1 MAQISVKGMAGL
13 LLAGIMSVGLV
24 AAAEAQQA
32 PPRIRGEI
40 TKVAGDDVT
49 IKSPDGKSYDV
60 VLAKDVRVQAVV
72 PMKIEDIKPG
82 QFLSITAEPVGGD
95 PHHLKGIGI
104 SIFPPGNKPGPGQ
117 RPWDKTPTSLMT
129 NADVTASV
137 MKAGA
142 GEITVA
148 ANGETYKLDMPPG
161 TPVVTSKPGT
171 KDLVKPGAKV
181 FINGPTMADGKIVA
195 PTINV
200 GTEGAVPPQ

>member
-1 MAQISVKGMAGL
+1 MPSVSLKRTAGL
-13 LLAGIMSVGLV
+13 LLAGIMTIGLV
-24 AAAEAQQA
+24 AAADAQQA

-40 TKVAGDDVT
+40 TKMQGDNITV
-49 IKSPDGKSYDV
+49 KSPDGKSYDV
-60 VLAKDVRVQAVV
+60 VLAKDARVQAVV
-72 PMKIEDIKPG
+72 PKKIEDIKPG

-104 SIFPPGNKPGPGQ
+104 SIFPPGQKPGPGQ

-142 GEITVA
+142 GEVTVA

-161 TPVVTSKPGT
+161 TPVVASEPGSR
-171 KDLVKPGAKV
+171 DLVKTGAKV
-181 FINGPTMADGKIVA
+181 FINGPKMEDGKLVA

-200 GTEGAVPPQ
+200 GTQGAVPPQ